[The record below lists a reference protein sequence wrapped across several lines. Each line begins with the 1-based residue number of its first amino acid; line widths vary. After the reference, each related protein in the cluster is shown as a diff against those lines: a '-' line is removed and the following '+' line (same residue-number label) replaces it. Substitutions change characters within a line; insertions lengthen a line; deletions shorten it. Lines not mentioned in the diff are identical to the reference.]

1 MFRKVMVVNDDEISL
16 FVSSKMI
23 SKTAFAV
30 DVITAGNGLK
40 ALQVFD
46 QLLPPNS
53 RTASDVPEL
62 VFLDL
67 HMPVMD
73 GWEFLQVFT
82 EKYAYVFP
90 SVRFVILSSSIDP
103 DDIFKLNRFSTV
115 IDLIRHPI
123 SFEILN
129 ELKLKYE
136 KMNFNFPPVNHQQNI
151 AKQMIA

>member
-1 MFRKVMVVNDDEISL
+1 MVVNDDDISL

-23 SKTAFAV
+23 SKTTFAA
-30 DVITAGNGLK
+30 DVVTAGNGLK

-46 QLLPPNS
+46 QLLLNS
-53 RTASDVPEL
+53 KGPADVPEL

-73 GWEFLQVFT
+73 GWEFLEVFS
-82 EKYAYVFP
+82 EKYAYIFP
-90 SVRFVILSSSIDP
+90 SVRFVILSASIDP
-103 DDIFKLNRFSTV
+103 DDIFKLKRFSTV

-123 SFEILN
+123 SFEILH

-136 KMNFNFPPVNHQQNI
+136 KMNFNFPPVNHQQVTE
-151 AKQMIA
+151 KQMIA

>member
-1 MFRKVMVVNDDEISL
+1 MVVNDDEISL

-23 SKTAFAV
+23 GKTGFASE
-30 DVITAGNGLK
+30 VITAGNGLK

-46 QLLPPNS
+46 SFLLNS
-53 RTASDVPEL
+53 KGPHEIPEL

-73 GWEFLQVFT
+73 GWEFMEVFA
-82 EKYAYVFP
+82 EKYAYIFP

-103 DDIFKLNRFSTV
+103 DDIEKLKHFSAV
-115 IDLIRHPI
+115 IELIRNPL

-129 ELKLKYE
+129 KLKE
-136 KMNFNFPPVNHQQNI
+136 QFSKIDFRFPPIGQL
-151 AKQMIA
+151 AGAPGQMIA

>member
-1 MFRKVMVVNDDEISL
+1 MVVNDDDISL

-23 SKTAFAV
+23 SKTTFAA
-30 DVITAGNGLK
+30 DVVTAGNGLK

-46 QLLPPNS
+46 QLLLNS
-53 RTASDVPEL
+53 KGPADVPEL

-73 GWEFLQVFT
+73 GWEFLEVFS
-82 EKYAYVFP
+82 EKYAYIFP
-90 SVRFVILSSSIDP
+90 SVRFVILSASIDP
-103 DDIFKLNRFSTV
+103 DDIFKLKRFSTV

-123 SFEILN
+123 SFEILH

-136 KMNFNFPPVNHQQNI
+136 KMNFNFPSVNHQQVTE
-151 AKQMIA
+151 KQMIA

>member
-23 SKTAFAV
+23 GKTGFAREI
-30 DVITAGNGLK
+30 ITAANGLK

-46 QLLPPNS
+46 SFLLNSKAPN
-53 RTASDVPEL
+53 DVPEL

-73 GWEFLQVFT
+73 GWEFMEMFA
-82 EKYAYVFP
+82 EKYAYIFP

-103 DDIFKLNRFSTV
+103 DDLQKLQRFSAV
-115 IDLIRHPI
+115 IELIRNPL
-123 SFEILN
+123 SFEILA
-129 ELKLKYE
+129 KLKE
-136 KMNFNFPPVNHQQNI
+136 KFAKIDFRFPPVGQL
-151 AKQMIA
+151 ATTSGQMIA

>member
-23 SKTAFAV
+23 AKTGFAGEV
-30 DVITAGNGLK
+30 VTAMNGLK

-46 QLLPPNS
+46 SFLLNSKGPN
-53 RTASDVPEL
+53 DVPEL

-73 GWEFLQVFT
+73 GWEFMEMFA
-82 EKYAYVFP
+82 EKYAYIFP

-103 DDIFKLNRFSTV
+103 DDIQKLKRFSAV
-115 IDLIRHPI
+115 IELIRNPL

-129 ELKLKYE
+129 RLKE
-136 KMNFNFPPVNHQQNI
+136 KFGKIDFRFPPIGQLTTTQG
-151 AKQMIA
+151 QMIA

>member
-23 SKTAFAV
+23 IKTTFAA

-46 QLLPPNS
+46 QLLLNS
-53 RTASDVPEL
+53 RTSSEVPEL

-73 GWEFLQVFT
+73 GWEFLEVFS
-82 EKYAYVFP
+82 EKYAYIFP

-103 DDIFKLNRFSTV
+103 DDVIKLNRFPTV
-115 IDLIRHPI
+115 LDLIRQPI

-129 ELKLKYE
+129 ELKLKYK
-136 KMNFNFPPVNHQQNI
+136 KMDFSFPTVSHQQNI
-151 AKQMIA
+151 IKQMIA

>member
-23 SKTAFAV
+23 SKTAFAA

-46 QLLPPNS
+46 QLLLNS
-53 RTASDVPEL
+53 RTPSDVPEL

-73 GWEFLQVFT
+73 GWEFLEVFT
-82 EKYAYVFP
+82 EKYAYIFP

>member
-23 SKTAFAV
+23 SKTTFAAE
-30 DVITAGNGLK
+30 VITAGNGLK

-46 QLLPPNS
+46 QLLLNS
-53 RTASDVPEL
+53 KAPTDVPEL

-73 GWEFLQVFT
+73 GWEFLEVFS
-82 EKYAYVFP
+82 EKYAYIFP

-103 DDIFKLNRFSTV
+103 DDIFKLKRFSSV

-136 KMNFNFPPVNHQQNI
+136 KMNFNFPPVNHQQGVE
-151 AKQMIA
+151 KQMIA

>member
-23 SKTAFAV
+23 SKTTFAA
-30 DVITAGNGLK
+30 DVITAGNGVK

-46 QLLPPNS
+46 QLLLNS
-53 RTASDVPEL
+53 KAPADVPEL

-73 GWEFLQVFT
+73 GWEFLEVFT

-103 DDIFKLNRFSTV
+103 DDIFKLKRFSTV

-123 SFEILN
+123 SFEILH

-136 KMNFNFPPVNHQQNI
+136 KMSFNFPPVSHQQGVE
-151 AKQMIA
+151 KQMIA

>member
-23 SKTAFAV
+23 SKTGFAA
-30 DVITAGNGLK
+30 DVITAGNGVK

-46 QLLPPNS
+46 NFLLNS
-53 RTASDVPEL
+53 KAPSDVPDL

-73 GWEFLQVFT
+73 GWEFLEIFS
-82 EKYAYVFP
+82 EKYAYIFP
-90 SVRFVILSSSIDP
+90 SVRFIILSASIDP
-103 DDIFKLNRFSTV
+103 DDIFKLNRFSSV

-123 SFEILN
+123 SFEILHQ
-129 ELKLKYE
+129 LKLEYE
-136 KMNFNFPPVNHQQNI
+136 KLNFHFPPIEQTKHLT
-151 AKQMIA
+151 KQMIA